1 MAERNSRK
9 NRDYSRQLTQ
19 LGWYHSFSFPDGTTI
34 QGVQSLAHQVARYQS
49 FGLPADLRG
58 KRVLD
63 IGSWDGWFAFEAERH
78 GADVTAVDCVEM
90 ENFLHA
96 QRKLGSKVEYRILDV
111 YELTSSGIGQFDY
124 VLFLGVLYHL
134 KHPLLA
140 LEMVCSLAA
149 EAAIIESFVTDGEDW
164 ESRQNEIPQMVFYET
179 DELGGH
185 LDNWYGPSVAC
196 LTGLCRAAGFAQ
208 VEIQRADKDTAL
220 VVCRRRWENLAPPPG
235 APAAELLAVAH
246 SRNYGINVSAKRE
259 DYLTWWFRCQ
269 DLQLSASEVFP
280 EVGGLGVPVIYLRF
294 LGNGEWQANTRVPPG
309 LSPGWKSAHLRT
321 LNSGYSAAQRVAVDM
336 AVAAPGPPEVTGLCD
351 ATDWTPGVVRL
362 TGGGSGYLSMW
373 LRGLTDNADRNN
385 VAVYLSE
392 TRMKIDFV
400 GELDQAG
407 TRQLNMIVP
416 ATVGCGEHPATVG
429 FGGFLSKSAT
439 CSVVA

>member
-1 MAERNSRK
+1 M
-9 NRDYSRQLTQ
+9 
-19 LGWYHSFSFPDGTTI
+19 G
-34 QGVQSLAHQVARYQS
+34 
-49 FGLPADLRG
+49 
-58 KRVLD
+58 
-63 IGSWDGWFAFEAERH
+63 
-78 GADVTAVDCVEM
+78 
-90 ENFLHA
+90 
-96 QRKLGSKVEYRILDV
+96 
-111 YELTSSGIGQFDY
+111 
-124 VLFLGVLYHL
+124 
-134 KHPLLA
+134 
-140 LEMVCSLAA
+140 
-149 EAAIIESFVTDGEDW
+149 
-164 ESRQNEIPQMVFYET
+164 
-179 DELGGH
+179 ELG
-185 LDNWYGPSVAC
+185 
-196 LTGLCRAAGFAQ
+196 T
-208 VEIQRADKDTAL
+208 
-220 VVCRRRWENLAPPPG
+220 PPG

-362 TGGGSGYLSMW
+362 TGGGTGYLSMW